1 MKKFFDTIIL
11 AVYIIFILWATI
23 FSRIPG
29 SHGKVMLIPFSAWGT
44 TKAYHRHFIANF
56 FMLTPVGL
64 LLPRIQ
70 TGYKS
75 WKKIII
81 VCSIFSF
88 ILETIQYITG
98 TGDFQVD
105 DLWSNTLSGLFGYW
119 FMLLSEKGDI

>member
-44 TKAYHRHFIANF
+44 TEAYHRHFFANF
-56 FMLTPVGL
+56 LMLIPVGF
-64 LLPRIQ
+64 LLPNVHLRFKS
-70 TGYKS
+70 YKL
-75 WKKIII
+75 III
-81 VCSIFSF
+81 ICF
-88 ILETIQYITG
+88 IISLFLETIQFITG

-119 FMLLSEKGDI
+119 LMLFSE